1 MKEKGEKEELSL
13 CGKVFVV
20 LFSFVSGLAWLTQV
34 CKKEEGV
41 VGNYREMVN

>member
-1 MKEKGEKEELSL
+1 MREKGEREESSL

-20 LFSFVSGLAWLTQV
+20 LFSFVSGPACLIQV
-34 CKKEEGV
+34 CRKEEGV